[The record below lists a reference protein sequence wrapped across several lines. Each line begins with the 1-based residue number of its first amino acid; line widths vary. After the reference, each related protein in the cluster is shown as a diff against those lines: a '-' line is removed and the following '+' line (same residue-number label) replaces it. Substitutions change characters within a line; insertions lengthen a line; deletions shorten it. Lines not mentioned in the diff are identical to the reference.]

1 MMKRQQQ
8 QGFSIVT
15 AIFLIVILAALGT
28 YMLRISAVQSES
40 VSLSIQTARV
50 YQAAQSG
57 LEWGLHQAIQNNSCV
72 PGPTVFTLQAFT
84 VSVTCQPTNHPIQGG
99 NFYRVYQIASTARF
113 GSLANQTYVQR
124 VVEAR
129 ASELCTPAC

>member
-1 MMKRQQQ
+1 MMNRQQQ

-40 VSLSIQTARV
+40 VSLSIQAARV

-57 LEWGLHQAIQNNSCV
+57 IEWGLYQAIENNSCAAN
-72 PGPTVFTLQAFT
+72 TNFTLQVFNVT
-84 VSVTCQPTNHPIQGG
+84 VSCTSSDHPIQGG
-99 NFYRVYQIASTARF
+99 NFHRVYEIQSTARF
-113 GSLANQTYVQR
+113 GTLADQTFVQR
-124 VVEAR
+124 VVDVR